1 MKGNIPNDLMEKM
14 LSPENLNAWN
24 DSAILLFDDNIS
36 QNLKNAS
43 GDLSDVSDNS
53 DGLRFSLEDY
63 SECDQDDILA
73 VLRPFVGRNIVT
85 AHTWRKDYAL
95 YQHFTQFITS

>member
-1 MKGNIPNDLMEKM
+1 MLTENNIP
-14 LSPENLNAWN
+14 
-24 DSAILLFDDNIS
+24 

-63 SECDQDDILA
+63 SESDLDDILA

-85 AHTWRKDYAL
+85 AHTWRKDYDL